1 MQDQPLLGPTSK
13 KPYKIAFMHIP
24 KTAGSSVVKAFEARF
39 GWRHCEAFS
48 PMISDASFIGKA
60 FVSGHVPRSLI
71 NADAFIFTFLRNP
84 YDQIVSHLKWL
95 DHYNIREFQ
104 PETELFP
111 ESVRAAFRRIAGVDF
126 ADAASIRQYLDWV
139 EVNAPL
145 QFANVQSAM
154 LGLPTAPVSA
164 FCKKDLARL
173 TIDRLQSFDFI
184 GISEDVQKD
193 LGELFKILRIR
204 RSPKV
209 AHENRSPAR
218 RSIDLS
224 NPEIRKLLRD
234 YVDMDLYVYGT
245 VMRLRSLAAAG
256 RSDAIPIRQNLLWRD
271 ALARLGELSDDVLG
285 EIFT

>member
-1 MQDQPLLGPTSK
+1 M
-13 KPYKIAFMHIP
+13 
-24 KTAGSSVVKAFEARF
+24 
-39 GWRHCEAFS
+39 
-48 PMISDASFIGKA
+48 
-60 FVSGHVPRSLI
+60 
-71 NADAFIFTFLRNP
+71 
-84 YDQIVSHLKWL
+84 
-95 DHYNIREFQ
+95 
-104 PETELFP
+104 
-111 ESVRAAFRRIAGVDF
+111 
-126 ADAASIRQYLDWV
+126 